1 MGQSPGLGDCERQED
16 KNAKPQRIKGEAA
29 PGRPRTPGE
38 EMSSW
43 PGLVDGCFRG
53 TMGRAGRKNPAK
65 KRTWGLGH
73 STGVACAETLA
84 GVINEQPERS
94 R

>member
-1 MGQSPGLGDCERQED
+1 MDSSSHQCTGAKWYSGNRTHRRATAMGQSPGLGDCERQED

-65 KRTWGLGH
+65 K
-73 STGVACAETLA
+73 
-84 GVINEQPERS
+84 
-94 R
+94 